1 MTKDLTEGKPARLIF
16 DFALPVLGGY
26 IFQQLYNVADTIIVG
41 KCLSVEDLAAVGS
54 TGSVSFLILG
64 FCMGISSGFAIPV
77 AQCFGSK
84 NYTKMRQY
92 IYNAIILTAVFSIVY
107 AVATVILCHPLLKLM
122 QTPYDIIDHASD
134 YIIIIFAGIPFGFL
148 YNLSSGILRSL
159 GDSKTPLYFLLFS
172 SVLNIFL
179 DLACIL
185 IFKMGIRGAAIATV
199 ISQGVSG
206 ILCIFYIKKKYN
218 LLIGERTAEEIKIK
232 IGSAYP
238 QENEKSMVVKGRN
251 LIDGLPKDITIT
263 TEEVRDALADPLST
277 IIEAIKT
284 TLEKTPPELSADIID
299 HGIMLT
305 GGGALLKGIDMLVMQ
320 QTGMPVHIADRPL
333 DCVVDGAGKR
343 LVKPMGTQ
351 YKHNRR

>member
-159 GDSKTPLYFLLFS
+159 GDSKTPLYFF
-172 SVLNIFL
+172 I
-179 DLACIL
+179 
-185 IFKMGIRGAAIATV
+185 
-199 ISQGVSG
+199 
-206 ILCIFYIKKKYN
+206 
-218 LLIGERTAEEIKIK
+218 
-232 IGSAYP
+232 
-238 QENEKSMVVKGRN
+238 
-251 LIDGLPKDITIT
+251 
-263 TEEVRDALADPLST
+263 
-277 IIEAIKT
+277 
-284 TLEKTPPELSADIID
+284 
-299 HGIMLT
+299 H
-305 GGGALLKGIDMLVMQ
+305 
-320 QTGMPVHIADRPL
+320 
-333 DCVVDGAGKR
+333 
-343 LVKPMGTQ
+343 
-351 YKHNRR
+351 